1 MGFQSQR
8 LLGDSSGT
16 GIPVDE
22 RLKMGEGAAAWSLP
36 VLERRIIPGTTSA
49 QTHSDTPR
57 CPPPAPK
64 LLEKMGL
71 PGHGNAKQD
80 HVSPHANTRKSW

>member
-1 MGFQSQR
+1 MLMLLLSKELLGVGIPGR

-36 VLERRIIPGTTSA
+36 VLERRIIPGTTEA
-49 QTHSDTPR
+49 TLAGVATT
-57 CPPPAPK
+57 
-64 LLEKMGL
+64 L
-71 PGHGNAKQD
+71 
-80 HVSPHANTRKSW
+80 VSNETLSFARPVS